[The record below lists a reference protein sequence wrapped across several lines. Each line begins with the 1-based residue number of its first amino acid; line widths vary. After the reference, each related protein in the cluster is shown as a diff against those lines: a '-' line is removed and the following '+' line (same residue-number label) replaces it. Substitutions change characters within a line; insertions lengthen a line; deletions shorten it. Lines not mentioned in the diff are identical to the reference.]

1 MKEGRKKK
9 RKEGK
14 RKRKKMKR
22 ERKKAKQA
30 RKILFSPFAKRRE
43 TLEVSAN
50 NVIN

>member
-43 TLEVSAN
+43 TLRSQQ
-50 NVIN
+50 IM